1 MGRRER
7 KSGAVRSASAVILFV
22 VAIGLAGLS
31 AFLAWQN
38 SRERDL
44 RRQAEADSAQAAQT
58 IDGLEGRL
66 AEVSGALDEANDSL
80 AEADDTIGELQRR
93 LQEDDPFVPGHP
105 AYEDLY
111 PDFYAPQPLDAS
123 QVPDHVIFLTFDDGP
138 SNRTDEILPILEQE
152 GVKAT
157 FFEVGAYLD
166 GNQTNID
173 RAKRIVAAGHTLA
186 MHSYSHNYKTCYASV
201 EAFLDD
207 FYKVFTIIR
216 DQVGYTPTMYR
227 FPGGSTNAY
236 NYGVEQDIIAEML
249 RRGFVPY
256 DWNMSAQDATAKPL
270 PVETILANVMAYSG
284 QQYGVVLMHDSN
296 ARTTT
301 VQALP
306 EVIRQLR
313 NQGYT
318 FAAITPE
325 VKPVLFGYKTN
336 R

>member
-1 MGRRER
+1 MAGMRER
-7 KSGAVRSASAVILFV
+7 KSGVGKTVLAVVLFV
-22 VAIGLAGLS
+22 VALGLAGLS

-38 SRERDL
+38 SREKAL
-44 RRQAEADSAQAAQT
+44 RQQAETDSAQAART
-58 IDGLEGRL
+58 IETLEGQL
-66 AEVSGALDEANDSL
+66 TETNDSL
-80 AEADDTIGELQRR
+80 EEANETIGELQRK
-93 LQEDDPFVPGHP
+93 LEEDDPFVPGHP

-123 QVPDHVIFLTFDDGP
+123 QIPDHVIYLTFDDGP
-138 SNRTDEILPILEQE
+138 SDRTDEILPILERE
-152 GVKAT
+152 GIKAT

-166 GNQTNID
+166 GNQTNIE
-173 RAKRIVAAGHTLA
+173 RAKRIVAQGHTLA

-207 FYKVFTIIR
+207 FYKVFTIMR

-256 DWNMSAQDATAKPL
+256 DWNMSAQDATSKPL
-270 PVETILANVMAYSG
+270 PVETILANVMSTAG
-284 QQYGVVLMHDSN
+284 GQYGVVLMHDSK

-306 EVIRQLR
+306 EMIRLLR
-313 NQGYT
+313 AQGYT
-318 FAAITPE
+318 FAGLTPE
-325 VKPVLFGYKTN
+325 VKPILFGYKTN